1 MVARMVFC
9 WVFLTLSGASALFAQ
24 DKGSAASKD
33 LEAVKAQLKTQED
46 RIDKLSQEVMKLAE
60 ALKQKG
66 IAVPAAAGSAPTP
79 LPLASG
85 TAAVPAT
92 AGVDSPT
99 AADPANTRTHTVA
112 KGETLSQIAKQF
124 GVTVDEIEQLNKI
137 EDAKKLQAGQ
147 TIKIPPPVNA
157 GASSSSPASAP

>member
-9 WVFLTLSGASALFAQ
+9 WLLLMLSGASALFAQ
-24 DKGSAASKD
+24 DKGSPAVKD

-46 RIDKLSQEVMKLAE
+46 RIDKLSQEVTKLAE

-66 IAVPAAAGSAPTP
+66 VANPATAGSAPTP
-79 LPLASG
+79 LPAAS
-85 TAAVPAT
+85 AVPAI
-92 AGVDSPT
+92 AGVESPT

-157 GASSSSPASAP
+157 GASSASPASAP

>member
-9 WVFLTLSGASALFAQ
+9 WVLLTLSGASALFAQ
-24 DKGSAASKD
+24 DKGSAAFKD
-33 LEAVKAQLKTQED
+33 LEAIKAQLKTQED
-46 RIDKLSQEVMKLAE
+46 RIDKLSQEVTRLVD

-66 IAVPAAAGSAPTP
+66 IAIPAVAGSAPTP
-79 LPLASG
+79 LPMASG
-85 TAAVPAT
+85 PAVPAT

-124 GVTVDEIEQLNKI
+124 GVTVDEIQQLNKI